1 MIHQYHHTEPNVVA
15 HNSILSDYA
24 LTLGYPLAPGRLR
37 QENGEFKA
45 SLGDRVKTCHRTKQQ
60 Q

>member
-1 MIHQYHHTEPNVVA
+1 MVA

-24 LTLGYPLAPGRLR
+24 LTLGYALAPGRLR

-45 SLGDRVKTCHRTKQQ
+45 SLGDRVETCHRTKQQ
-60 Q
+60 QWQTATRH